1 MTDNDD
7 DHDLFIFFSEDAFI
21 SFLFSLSQRKEGR
34 TFRRLRERRL
44 KRENKRGQQ
53 QLEEWSKWEQ
63 ETTKLTESLWYLCS
77 ISIGEWEEE
86 GGEEEDCSFLRNV
99 FELRLES
106 LPLLLLF

>member
-53 QLEEWSKWEQ
+53 QLEE
-63 ETTKLTESLWYLCS
+63 
-77 ISIGEWEEE
+77 
-86 GGEEEDCSFLRNV
+86 
-99 FELRLES
+99 
-106 LPLLLLF
+106 